1 MSFFNTSDLQQKTS
15 LQAFTPVR
23 KTNKL
28 LVILNIFRTK
38 WLIQFQ
44 TWVLPKFT
52 INQNL
57 KILQITNQQVVVVML
72 NTKGITYW
80 NCFSRVYEAI
90 KTY

>member
-1 MSFFNTSDLQQKTS
+1 MGFFYTSDLQQKTS
-15 LQAFTPVR
+15 LEAFTPVT

-57 KILQITNQQVVVVML
+57 KILQIK
-72 NTKGITYW
+72 TKFAFRIEIRYW
-80 NCFSRVYEAI
+80 IQWSLAEHI
-90 KTY
+90 QD

>member
-1 MSFFNTSDLQQKTS
+1 MGLFYTSDLQQKTC
-15 LQAFTPVR
+15 LQDFTPVK

-57 KILQITNQQVVVVML
+57 KTVQITNQQVVVVMV
-72 NTKGITYW
+72 NTKGVTVRW
-80 NCFSRVYEAI
+80 
-90 KTY
+90 